1 MSWNQAYDP
10 LGHWLW
16 SSLLAALP
24 VFVLLGSLA
33 FLKMARAHAA
43 LEGRDYVV
51 PDDVKRYAVPILSHR
66 LILQPEH
73 WMIHRV
79 AEDIVASALAHVPV
93 PVLD

>member
-1 MSWNQAYDP
+1 
-10 LGHWLW
+10 
-16 SSLLAALP
+16 
-24 VFVLLGSLA
+24 VVL
-33 FLKMARAHAA
+33 
-43 LEGRDYVV
+43 